1 MSRNSGALHIQS
13 MHYFTSTGYKV
24 LYEKVLT
31 TITAL
36 RDQQMMA
43 LGNGELCSLL
53 PSMSTLQDKKY
64 ARPQV
69 PIQGCRM
76 LPQIKQYK
84 LCVFMYTKQGNNKK
98 EIILLKHLYEQAD
111 SQTFYPC

>member
-64 ARPQV
+64 TRPQV
-69 PIQGCRM
+69 QIQVAECFPR
-76 LPQIKQYK
+76 
-84 LCVFMYTKQGNNKK
+84 
-98 EIILLKHLYEQAD
+98 
-111 SQTFYPC
+111 